1 MELSRV
7 IDLNM
12 NLSAHFAGFAGTRSV
27 GPMTPPGPQHAVEQY
42 NMDLSQAAMLQKL
55 HAHSAYDVTQD
66 VVSLDEV
73 LCLGRPEWSICCYY
87 VVIDYDSITSSPFPH
102 LLVPIFHRE
111 KCGWTKKQCTAITH
125 TSNQPNS
132 SN

>member
-12 NLSAHFAGFAGTRSV
+12 NLSAHFAGLEGTRSV

-73 LCLGRPEWSICCYY
+73 LCQFVRPEWSICYY
-87 VVIDYDSITSSPFPH
+87 
-102 LLVPIFHRE
+102 
-111 KCGWTKKQCTAITH
+111 
-125 TSNQPNS
+125 
-132 SN
+132 